1 MESLTANATCYCYE
15 LGCDCSDGQEKVNDA
30 LGVVTRNRHFVN
42 PSEGEGS
49 VFWIS

>member
-1 MESLTANATCYCYE
+1 MNAICYRYGP
-15 LGCDCSDGQEKVNDA
+15 GCGYNDGQEGVSDVS
-30 LGVVTRNRHFVN
+30 GVVTRNRHFVN